1 MTFVVMVVG
10 IGLLIFGALVL
21 LKFPSSS
28 GNKITWGGI
37 EISSK
42 GAGLPLIVLGV
53 ICVVISGTG
62 ISPGDLGKF
71 FPDFF
76 NGNDNQNNCF
86 EKFFEGIPEDRVK
99 TMEAGAKDIILIGPN
114 QSKDE
119 AIAINFTENR
129 KPIGAIKFEFFFNED
144 MFKVETVVDSKC
156 QEIKRDQ
163 DILYSWDT
171 LEIRFE
177 DHTYALTLRY
187 EDYAGTI
194 VADFVRVSP

>member
-10 IGLLIFGALVL
+10 IGLIIFGALVL
-21 LKFPSSS
+21 LKCPSNSRS
-28 GNKITWGGI
+28 KIIWGGI

-62 ISPGDLGKF
+62 ISPGYLCKILPGIC
-71 FPDFF
+71 
-76 NGNDNQNNCF
+76 NGNDNQMNEFGNC
-86 EKFFEGIPEDRVK
+86 FEGIPEDRVK
-99 TMEAGAKDIILIGPN
+99 TMEAGAKKIILIGPN

-129 KPIGAIKFEFFFNED
+129 EPIGAIKFQYFGKNL
-144 MFKVETVVDSKC
+144 FKVEKVVDSKC
-156 QEIKRDQ
+156 QEIKMDQ

-171 LEIRFE
+171 LNIQFG
-177 DHTYALTLRY
+177 DHTYALTPRY
-187 EDYAGTI
+187 EDSAGTI
-194 VADFVRVSP
+194 VADFIRVSP